1 MSTLILVVHL
11 ITCFFLILFVLL
23 QAGKGAE
30 VGATFG
36 GISQTFF
43 GNQGGNILTK
53 ITTVLAFVFMATS
66 IGLTALQHQEMK
78 QSIMTETPAAQT
90 TPAATQ
96 TTPAQTATT
105 PAPAKA
111 PITVL
116 PVKNK

>member
-1 MSTLILVVHL
+1 MSTLIIVIHL
-11 ITCFFLILFVLL
+11 ITCLFLILFVLL

-43 GNQGGNILTK
+43 GTQGGNILTK

-66 IGLTALQHQEMK
+66 IGITVFQHRA
-78 QSIMTETPAAQT
+78 ITESVMSGVS

-96 TTPAQTATT
+96 PAAVPQTATAPVT
-105 PAPAKA
+105 PAE
-111 PITVL
+111 
-116 PVKNK
+116 PVKK

>member
-1 MSTLILVVHL
+1 MSTLIIVIHL

-43 GNQGGNILTK
+43 GTQGGNILTK

-66 IGLTALQHQEMK
+66 IGLTAFQHKE
-78 QSIMTETPAAQT
+78 MTESVMTGATAPAAQT
-90 TPAATQ
+90 APVAPAA
-96 TTPAQTATT
+96 
-105 PAPAKA
+105 APVQA
-111 PITVL
+111 PT
-116 PVKNK
+116 PVKK